1 MIDDKNF
8 GNRLTECMKIA
19 GYTNS
24 KLTEELS
31 LSKNAVGNYKN
42 NQIPNATILYNI
54 SQLLG
59 TTMEYLLT
67 GKHGNENLTDEEKNI
82 ILENHKIRFL
92 NTETM
97 IDLFEETAKAVAE
110 YLGTTY
116 NQTEA
121 DAAKEYF
128 RWVLVQQN

>member
-24 KLTEELS
+24 KLTEELN

-59 TTMEYLLT
+59 TTVEYLLT
-67 GKHGNENLTDEEKNI
+67 GKNSDETITEEEKQI
-82 ILENHKIRFL
+82 INAYRNATSAEQEIIKKIL
-92 NTETM
+92 DIKTEQEKLSNSK
-97 IDLFEETAKAVAE
+97 I
-110 YLGTTY
+110 G
-116 NQTEA
+116 
-121 DAAKEYF
+121 
-128 RWVLVQQN
+128 

>member
-1 MIDDKNF
+1 MIDDKNL

-24 KLTEELS
+24 KLTEELN

-82 ILENHKIRFL
+82 IAAYRKITPAEQGVIKKIL
-92 NTETM
+92 DIQEQ
-97 IDLFEETAKAVAE
+97 EEK
-110 YLGTTY
+110 LSQSKIG
-116 NQTEA
+116 
-121 DAAKEYF
+121 
-128 RWVLVQQN
+128 

>member
-24 KLTEELS
+24 KLTEELN
-31 LSKNAVGNYKN
+31 LSKNYKN

-54 SQLLG
+54 SQILG

-67 GKHGNENLTDEEKNI
+67 GKNGNENLTDEEKNI
-82 ILENHKIRFL
+82 IAAYRRITPAEQGVIKKIL
-92 NTETM
+92 DIKEP
-97 IDLFEETAKAVAE
+97 EEK
-110 YLGTTY
+110 LSQSKIG
-116 NQTEA
+116 
-121 DAAKEYF
+121 
-128 RWVLVQQN
+128 

>member
-24 KLTEELS
+24 KLTEELN

-67 GKHGNENLTDEEKNI
+67 GKHGNENLTDEENNI
-82 ILENHKIRFL
+82 IAAYRKITPAEQGVIKKIL
-92 NTETM
+92 DIQEQ
-97 IDLFEETAKAVAE
+97 EEK
-110 YLGTTY
+110 LSQSKIG
-116 NQTEA
+116 
-121 DAAKEYF
+121 
-128 RWVLVQQN
+128 

>member
-67 GKHGNENLTDEEKNI
+67 GKHENENLTDEEKNI
-82 ILENHKIRFL
+82 IAAYRKITPAEQGVIKKIL
-92 NTETM
+92 DIQEQ
-97 IDLFEETAKAVAE
+97 EEKLSQSKIISIQDWITKK
-110 YLGTTY
+110 T
-116 NQTEA
+116 
-121 DAAKEYF
+121 
-128 RWVLVQQN
+128 W